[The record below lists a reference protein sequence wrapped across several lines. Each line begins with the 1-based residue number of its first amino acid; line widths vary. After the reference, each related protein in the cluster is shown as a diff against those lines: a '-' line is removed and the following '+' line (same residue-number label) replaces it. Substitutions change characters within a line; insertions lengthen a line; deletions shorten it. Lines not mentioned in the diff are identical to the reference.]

1 MIARG
6 RTRPSLAGGIA
17 SIGRVPR
24 LRLILVAG
32 AVAGTLIGTGCGGGG
47 PKPSIS
53 ADEATTLLAK
63 IQEIQSNVE
72 NGSCFVAGDRT
83 DDLISDIENLPS
95 SVNSDVQRA
104 LDNGAKQLRILV
116 SDPDQCQGHTTSTT
130 TTTPS
135 TQSTEST
142 TTHTQ
147 STTTSTRTQTTTPTQ
162 TQPPPPTVTSGGI
175 GPGGTS
181 P

>member
-1 MIARG
+1 MAPG
-6 RTRPSLAGGIA
+6 PTRRSLAGGIA
-17 SIGRVPR
+17 SIGRVPK

-32 AVAGTLIGTGCGGGG
+32 AAAGTLIWATGCGGGG
-47 PKPSIS
+47 PKPSIP
-53 ADEATTLLAK
+53 ADEAGTLLAK

-83 DDLISDIENLPS
+83 DDLISDIESLPS
-95 SVNSDVQRA
+95 SVNSDVKRA

-116 SDPDQCQGHTTSTT
+116 SDPDQCQGRTTSTT
-130 TTTPS
+130 TSTTTP
-135 TQSTEST
+135 STEST
-142 TTHTQ
+142 TTTPTR
-147 STTTSTRTQTTTPTQ
+147 STTTTRTQTTTPTQ

>member
-1 MIARG
+1 M
-6 RTRPSLAGGIA
+6 A
-17 SIGRVPR
+17 SIGPVPK

-32 AVAGTLIGTGCGGGG
+32 ALAGASMGVLGCGGGG
-47 PKPSIS
+47 PKPSIP
-53 ADEATTLLAK
+53 ADNATTLLGEL
-63 IQEIQSNVE
+63 QEIQANVE
-72 NGSCFVAGDRT
+72 NGSCFVASDRT
-83 DDLISDIENLPS
+83 DSLISDIQNLPS
-95 SVNSDVQRA
+95 SVNSDVQNA
-104 LDNGAKQLRILV
+104 LENGAKQLTILL
-116 SDPDQCQGHTTSTT
+116 SDPSKCEGNTTSTTT

-142 TTHTQ
+142 TSRTQ
-147 STTTSTRTQTTTPTQ
+147 STTTTTRTQTTTPTQ